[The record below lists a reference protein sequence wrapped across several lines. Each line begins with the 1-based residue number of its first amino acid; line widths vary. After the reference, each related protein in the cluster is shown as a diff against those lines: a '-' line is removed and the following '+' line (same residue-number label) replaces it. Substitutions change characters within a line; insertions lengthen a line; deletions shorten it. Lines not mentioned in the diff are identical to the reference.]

1 MIAPEK
7 TILVVDDRI
16 NTLKVLML
24 FLADKGYRVLKASS
38 GEEALSVFK
47 QHTDTDIN
55 VVLADLKMPGMSG
68 LELYRS
74 MVRYG
79 PTPPFVIMTAYASV
93 ETAIMALK
101 EGVTDYLI
109 KPLNY
114 EELPIVLSN
123 ACRQAEMSLELA
135 SLRRQVKK
143 ESMFH
148 GILGAA
154 SVMRDIF
161 EMVRTVGPTD
171 ASVLITGETGTG
183 KELLARAL
191 HSESGRRAN
200 PVVCINCAA
209 LTESLLEAELFGH
222 AKGAFTGAL
231 ADRTGRLE
239 SAHEGTLFLDEIG
252 HMSLGLQ
259 SKFLRF
265 LQDGIFQ
272 PVGDHRERKVNVR
285 LVAAT
290 NVDLEE
296 QIASGR
302 FMSDLLYRIEVIP
315 IRVPPLRE
323 RMEDIPLLAE
333 HFVARYARRYLR
345 AMEGISPEAMGRLMD
360 YHWPGNIRE
369 LENCLARAV
378 ILSKKSFISPE
389 DLPRKMG
396 KPKPA
401 GEELFGGQIRKG
413 SSQGP
418 TLRDME
424 TDLIINT
431 LKRCHGNKTLA
442 AKILGIS
449 RKGLYEKMTRLGI
462 RNTMDSRREMPE

>member
-1 MIAPEK
+1 MIASEK
-7 TILVVDDRI
+7 TVLVVDDRI

-24 FLADKGYRVLKASS
+24 FLADKGYRVLRASS
-38 GEEALSVFK
+38 GEEALRVF
-47 QHTDTDIN
+47 QQNPDVN

-68 LELYRS
+68 LDLYRA
-74 MVRYG
+74 MAQRG

-114 EELPIVLSN
+114 EELPIVLTN

-135 SLRRQVKK
+135 SLRRQVRD
-143 ESMFH
+143 ESTFH
-148 GILGAA
+148 GILGAT

-191 HSESGRRAN
+191 HLESARREKSI
-200 PVVCINCAA
+200 VCINCAA

-222 AKGAFTGAL
+222 ARGAFTGAL

-265 LQDGIFQ
+265 LQDGTFQ

-323 RMEDIPLLAE
+323 RTEDIPLLSQ
-333 HFVARYARRYLR
+333 HFVTQYARRYLR
-345 AMEGISPEAMGRLMD
+345 AMEGISPEAMRRLMD
-360 YHWPGNIRE
+360 YDWPGNIRE

-378 ILSKKSFISPE
+378 ILSKKSFVSPE
-389 DLPRKMG
+389 DLPG
-396 KPKPA
+396 KIGRHASSRGKKSMAGPQGNPA
-401 GEELFGGQIRKG
+401 
-413 SSQGP
+413 SPGP
-418 TLRDME
+418 TLREME
-424 TDLIINT
+424 IDLIINT
-431 LKRCHGNKTLA
+431 LKRCQGNKTLA

-462 RNTMDSRREMPE
+462 RDTMDSGREISE

>member
-1 MIAPEK
+1 MITSEK

-38 GEEALSVFK
+38 GEEALSVFE
-47 QHTDTDIN
+47 QHPDIN

-68 LELYRS
+68 LDLYRS
-74 MVRYG
+74 MVRNG
-79 PTPPFVIMTAYASV
+79 PAPPFVIMTAYASV

-123 ACRQAEMSLELA
+123 ACLQAEMSLELA
-135 SLRRQVKK
+135 SLRRQVKL
-143 ESMFH
+143 ETSFH
-148 GILGAA
+148 GIFGAT
-154 SVMRDIF
+154 SVMQDIF

-191 HSESGRRAN
+191 HLESERRAK
-200 PVVCINCAA
+200 PIVCINCAA
-209 LTESLLEAELFGH
+209 ITESLLEAELFGH

-231 ADRTGRLE
+231 TDRTGRLE

-259 SKFLRF
+259 SKLLRF

-272 PVGDHRERKVNVR
+272 PVGDHHEKRVNVR

-290 NVDLEE
+290 NVNIEE

-315 IRVPPLRE
+315 IHVPPLRE
-323 RMEDIPLLAE
+323 RVEDIPLLAG
-333 HFVARYARRYLR
+333 HFVAEYARRYLR
-345 AMEGISPEAMGRLMD
+345 AMEGISSEAMRILVD
-360 YHWPGNIRE
+360 YPWPGNIRE
-369 LENCLARAV
+369 LKNCLARAV

-389 DLPRKMG
+389 DLPLKMG
-396 KPKPA
+396 KQVSSGDAPFDVDIQDD
-401 GEELFGGQIRKG
+401 L

-424 TDLIINT
+424 TDLILNT

-449 RKGLYEKMTRLGI
+449 RKGLYEKMMRLGI
-462 RNTMDSRREMPE
+462 RNTMDSGREVPE

>member
-1 MIAPEK
+1 MIASEK

-38 GEEALSVFK
+38 GKEALKISGENR
-47 QHTDTDIN
+47 DID

-68 LELYRS
+68 LDLYRT
-74 MVRYG
+74 MARTG
-79 PTPPFVIMTAYASV
+79 PAPPFIIMTAYASV
-93 ETAIMALK
+93 ETAILALK

-114 EELPIVLSN
+114 EELPIVLAN

-135 SLRRQVKK
+135 SLRHQVRE
-143 ESMFH
+143 ESTFH
-148 GILGAA
+148 GILGAT

-161 EMVRTVGPTD
+161 EVVHTVGPTD

-183 KELLARAL
+183 KELLAKAL
-191 HSESGRRAN
+191 HLESERKEN
-200 PVVCINCAA
+200 PIVCINCAA
-209 LTESLLEAELFGH
+209 LAESLLEAELFGH

-231 ADRTGRLE
+231 ANRAGRLE
-239 SAHEGTLFLDEIG
+239 SAHGGTLFLDEIG
-252 HMSLGLQ
+252 HMSLNLQ

-265 LQDGIFQ
+265 LQDGTFE
-272 PVGDHRERKVNVR
+272 PVGDPREKKVNVR

-290 NVDLEE
+290 NTDLEA

-323 RMEDIPLLAE
+323 RMEDIPLLVG
-333 HFVARYARRYLR
+333 HFVAQYARRYLR
-345 AMEGISPEAMGRLMD
+345 AMEGVSPEAMRALMD

-369 LENCLARAV
+369 LKNCLARAV
-378 ILSKKSFISPE
+378 ILSKKSYLALE
-389 DLPRKMG
+389 DLPRKISQQTPSMEQRLSDET
-396 KPKPA
+396 PKNSTS
-401 GEELFGGQIRKG
+401 L
-413 SSQGP
+413 GP
-418 TLRDME
+418 TLKDME
-424 TDLIINT
+424 SDLIVNT
-431 LKRCHGNKTLA
+431 LKRCNGNKTLA
-442 AKILGIS
+442 AKVLGIS
-449 RKGLYEKMTRLGI
+449 RKGLYEKMERLGV
-462 RNTMDSRREMPE
+462 RGFLDNGREISE

>member
-1 MIAPEK
+1 MIASER

-38 GEEALSVFK
+38 GEEALKIFR
-47 QHTDTDIN
+47 QNTDID
-55 VVLADLKMPGMSG
+55 VVLADMNMPGMTG
-68 LELYRS
+68 LDLYRS
-74 MVRYG
+74 MVHMG
-79 PTPPFVIMTAYASV
+79 PTPPFIIMTAYATV

-123 ACRQAEMSLELA
+123 ACRQAEISLKLA
-135 SLRRQVKK
+135 TLQRQVRK
-143 ESMFH
+143 ESSFH
-148 GILGAA
+148 GILGASSA
-154 SVMRDIF
+154 MRDIF
-161 EMVRTVGPTD
+161 EMVHTVGPTD

-191 HSESGRRAN
+191 HNESRRREKAI
-200 PVVCINCAA
+200 VCINCAV

-231 ADRTGRLE
+231 ADRKGRLE
-239 SAHEGTLFLDEIG
+239 SAHKGTLFLDEIG
-252 HMSLGLQ
+252 HMTLNLQ

-265 LQDGIFQ
+265 LQDGTFEA
-272 PVGDHRERKVNVR
+272 VGDHREKKVDVR

-290 NVDLEE
+290 NANLEE
-296 QIASGR
+296 QIADGR

-315 IRVPPLRE
+315 IHLPPLRE
-323 RMEDIPLLAE
+323 RTEDIPLLVE
-333 HFVARYARRYLR
+333 HFVNRYARRYLR
-345 AMEGISPEAMGRLMD
+345 AMDGVSPEAMRALMD

-369 LENCLARAV
+369 LKNALARSV
-378 ILSKKSFISPE
+378 ILSKKPYLALE
-389 DLPRKMG
+389 DLPRKIAYRAV
-396 KPKPA
+396 PTA
-401 GEELFGGQIRKG
+401 GPLG
-413 SSQGP
+413 SEIPEDPSAKGP

-424 TDLIINT
+424 THLIIST
-431 LKRCHGNKTLA
+431 LKRCHANKTLA
-442 AKILGIS
+442 AKVLGIS
-449 RKGLYEKMTRLGI
+449 RKGLYEKMERLGI
-462 RNTMDSRREMPE
+462 RDILVSGREIPE